1 MQAVPFFSAFS
12 LHDLM
17 FMIEGAGK
25 TLWLTLWA
33 GLFGTAIGAV
43 IGWLRSLKIP
53 VVQQVLGVYIDVI
66 RMVPLIIQFIVANSG
81 ASIVGYP
88 LTPFATG
95 ILVLSLYMGGFTA
108 EVVTA
113 GILSVPATLRRAAR
127 SLGMTYWQDMGRV
140 VLPLSLRA
148 VFPAWVG
155 LVLGLMKDSSLIAVV
170 GYIELL
176 RASQIIINRTE
187 QPLQVLLGAGAFYF
201 LMSYALSWY
210 SSRIEARWRSA

>member
-12 LHDLM
+12 FHDLL

-25 TLWLTLWA
+25 TLWLTLWS
-33 GLFGTAIGAV
+33 GLIGTAIGAMV
-43 IGWLRSLKIP
+43 GWIRSFKIP
-53 VVQQVLGVYIDVI
+53 VINQILGFYIDLI
-66 RMVPLIIQFIVANSG
+66 RMVPLIIQFIVASSG
-81 ASIVGYP
+81 ASIVGMP

-95 ILVLSLYMGGFTA
+95 ILVLSLYMGGFTS

-113 GILSVPATLRRAAR
+113 GIQSVPVLLRRAGR
-127 SLGMTYWQDMGRV
+127 SLGMSYWQDLRYL

-148 VFPAWVG
+148 VFPSWIG

-187 QPLQVLLGAGAFYF
+187 QPLQVLLGAGALYF
-201 LMSYALSWY
+201 VMSYALSWY
-210 SSRIEARWRSA
+210 SSRIEARWSRA